1 MPHTIGCIDR
11 KHVRIECPKLSRTLY
26 YNYNGFYSLVL
37 MAVCDTNYC
46 FSLIDIGQYSSN
58 NDSRVLATSKMG
70 QLCKDNEMNLP
81 SSSKIFESDDFDFTY
96 FLLGDEIF
104 LLKPWLMWQFPG
116 KNATKEE
123 RVYNYRHSRAR
134 GCIENAF
141 RILSARWRIFQK
153 KIRATVKH
161 FESYTLACLAL
172 HNYLCQ
178 TKNAGYS
185 PSGFADSP
193 FEWRSLNN
201 RNNAFEDLSRTYG
214 SRVAREALE
223 IRSELKH
230 YMNSQEGSLPWQVD
244 YIRCISHCI
253 V

>member
-11 KHVRIECPKLSRTLY
+11 EHVRIECPKLSRTLY
-26 YNYNGFYSLVL
+26 YNYKGFYSLVL
-37 MAVCDTNYC
+37 MAVCDANYC
-46 FSLIDIGQYSSN
+46 FSLIDIGQYGSN
-58 NDSRVLATSKMG
+58 NDSGVLAASKMG
-70 QLCKDNEMNLP
+70 QLFEDNEMNLL
-81 SSSKIFESDDFDFTY
+81 SSSKISESDDFDFTY

-104 LLKPWLMWQFPG
+104 LL
-116 KNATKEE
+116 
-123 RVYNYRHSRAR
+123 RHSRAR

-172 HNYLCQ
+172 RNYLCQ

-193 FEWRSLNN
+193 FEWQSLNN

-223 IRSELKH
+223 IRSELKC

-244 YIRCISHCI
+244 YIRCISHYI

>member
-1 MPHTIGCIDR
+1 
-11 KHVRIECPKLSRTLY
+11 
-26 YNYNGFYSLVL
+26 
-37 MAVCDTNYC
+37 MAVCDANYC
-46 FSLIDIGQYSSN
+46 LSLIDIGQYSSN
-58 NDSRVLATSKMG
+58 NDSGVLAASKMG
-70 QLCKDNEMNLP
+70 QLFKDNEMNLP
-81 SSSKIFESDDFDFTY
+81 SSSKISESDFDFTY

-134 GCIENAF
+134 GRIENAF
-141 RILSARWRIFQK
+141 RILPAQWRIFQK

-185 PSGFADSP
+185 PSAFTDPEDNSGNLIP
-193 FEWRSLNN
+193 GEWRSLNN
-201 RNNAFEDLSRTYG
+201 RNNAFEDLSRTHG
-214 SRVAREALE
+214 SRVASEALE
-223 IRSELKH
+223 IRSELKR

-244 YIRCISHCI
+244 YIRRTSHYT